1 VPVQLLAATQNTAL
15 TEPDRAALMNRL
27 PAEHIAVI
35 ESGQTIHRER
45 PALWLHHVL
54 RFAEMT

>member
-1 VPVQLLAATQNTAL
+1 MAWVAEKRSIL

-35 ESGQTIHRER
+35 ESGHTIHRER